1 MTTYTKPVAVNAL
14 ARSVA
19 IVTVSGSP
27 ALPDC
32 YSPYLYTV
40 GSGGLVQTSFGT
52 ELSNYLLYSQ
62 QIGGTDWVLNGS
74 TVTLND
80 TNAPDGTTTATL
92 IVEDTSNGE
101 HGVYQLITLLS
112 ETVYTLQGDFSYDN
126 TDYVA
131 LSITDG
137 VSIYVEIMLDLST
150 GAVQKSYDPTNAGI
164 SFGVTPLANGFYRV
178 WSTFN
183 TQASTTF
190 YAKMNLLN
198 SSGTSADY
206 TGNGTSGMYVWG
218 AQIRLGS
225 GACVYLPTT
234 SAAVVTAISAP
245 TGGFSSSA
253 VDGIGGAWL
262 CSYADTLT
270 EVNAGLGTMN
280 AYTLAADTTY
290 TGCTVVSGSPYVIAS
305 GGQVLTVSGS
315 PGSALVDVTPA
326 FTGPAWGLQEYNGTL
341 YTLLA
346 AAAEIGELALSSA
359 TSGTQ
364 STLAIPMTTPSC
376 FAVSVSG
383 VIGVGGWSPVTLA
396 YGFSAFS
403 YAAGTVNLLA
413 GINQASNT
421 VQTLVS
427 AKRSFTVN
435 QTLTGSGAPSGV
447 AWTPTNEQ
455 LFVSDATNNVVTVY
469 NLSGQ
474 TLASSQTLTVS
485 GATSIAIIPNA
496 AQALICQPSKNLVTV
511 LNNANNVWTSG
522 STVAITNPIAVL
534 ALSDTSAVVADGA
547 GLSWLTNNSGTW
559 SVTATAALAYTPTA
573 LAMDDVGGVYVV
585 GVSGSVATMTAFFS
599 ETDVGSLSWTG
610 GAVSVLWRQG
620 QIVVGDNTN
629 SLARVIGLASGSYQQ
644 FGSLATPATL
654 LTIGAA
660 NESLFLSDQT
670 QSYQCQ
676 FGAPYQLVRTES
688 GSAAIYTSSW
698 SQTVLGIG
706 DRPTAAV
713 FDASGNLWVATDN
726 NTVYEINGGGIV
738 STVVVSQN
746 DGQNQSVPVGLS
758 SLLWNSGH
766 LYGSTCLKGG
776 LVEVQ

>member
-19 IVTVSGSP
+19 VVTVSGSP

-32 YSPYLYTV
+32 YAPSLYTV
-40 GSGGLVQTSFGT
+40 GSNGLV
-52 ELSNYLLYSQ
+52 E
-62 QIGGTDWVLNGS
+62 
-74 TVTLND
+74 
-80 TNAPDGTTTATL
+80 
-92 IVEDTSNGE
+92 
-101 HGVYQLITLLS
+101 
-112 ETVYTLQGDFSYDN
+112 
-126 TDYVA
+126 
-131 LSITDG
+131 
-137 VSIYVEIMLDLST
+137 
-150 GAVQKSYDPTNAGI
+150 
-164 SFGVTPLANGFYRV
+164 
-178 WSTFN
+178 
-183 TQASTTF
+183 TTF
-190 YAKMNLLN
+190 
-198 SSGTSADY
+198 SG
-206 TGNGTSGMYVWG
+206 
-218 AQIRLGS
+218 L
-225 GACVYLPTT
+225 
-234 SAAVVTAISAP
+234 
-245 TGGFSSSA
+245 TGGFGSSA
-253 VDGIGGAWL
+253 ADGNGGAWL
-262 CSYADTLT
+262 CGYSGNLIDVTSALVTGSSYALPA
-270 EVNAGLGTMN
+270 N
-280 AYTLAADTTY
+280 TTF
-290 TGCTVVSGSPYVIAS
+290 TGCTVISGSPYIMAS
-305 GGQVLTVSGS
+305 GGQAMTVSG
-315 PGSALVDVTPA
+315 GAIVDVTPA

-341 YTLLA
+341 YTLLP

-413 GINQASNT
+413 GINQANNT
-421 VQTLVS
+421 VQTLIS
-427 AKRSFTVN
+427 TKRNFTVN

-469 NLSGQ
+469 NLTGQ
-474 TLASSQTLTVS
+474 TLASSHTFTVS

-496 AQALICQPSKNLVTV
+496 TQALICQPSKNLVTV

-534 ALSDTSAVVADGA
+534 ALSDTSAVVADGS
-547 GLSWLTNNSGTW
+547 GVSVLTNNSGTW

-585 GVSGSVATMTAFFS
+585 GVSGSTATLSVFFS
-599 ETDVGSLSWTG
+599 QTLVGGLSWTG

-620 QIVVGDNTN
+620 QIVVGDDTN
-629 SLARVIGLASGSYQQ
+629 SVARVIGLASGSYQQ

-738 STVVVSQN
+738 STVIVEQN
-746 DGQNQSVPVGLS
+746 DVQNQSVPVGIS